1 MAVVVAKDG
10 DVLHQGLRG
19 LIVEKGV
26 GEPKPLR
33 RWKGR
38 PTKAH
43 LAELKKKAKEDGR
56 EGRSWKGGYTGHK
69 PDSPA
74 QLEHQEKVAAG
85 EWPVGEKGQFLELPE
100 TAALRKQAIHL
111 RAVKRLTYAEIAE
124 KLGVTKRRAIALIEK
139 ELGEAVKLKGNDAE
153 RVRVLELRALDDDER
168 KLEEI
173 ASDAKADKDL
183 RIRAIAGKARLRE
196 RRARLL
202 GLDKQTAMSP
212 IADAMKEIHARRP
225 QFKQQKAPALT
236 SEEEVIDASFD
247 VLDKAESAA
256 ALEKIGV

>member
-1 MAVVVAKDG
+1 MAKDG
-10 DVLHQGLRG
+10 VVLHQGLRG

-43 LAELKKKAKEDGR
+43 LAELEKKAKEDGR
-56 EGRSWKGGYTGHK
+56 KGRSWKGGYTGHK
-69 PDSPA
+69 PESPA
-74 QLEHQEKVAAG
+74 QVAHQEKVKNG
-85 EWPVGEKGQFLELPE
+85 EWPIGESGKFEELPE

-173 ASDAKADKDL
+173 ASDAKKDVDL

-225 QFKQQKAPALT
+225 QFKQQKAPELT
-236 SEEEVIDASFD
+236 HDEEVIDASFD
-247 VLDKAESAA
+247 VFDKAESSS
-256 ALEKIGV
+256 ALAKIEG